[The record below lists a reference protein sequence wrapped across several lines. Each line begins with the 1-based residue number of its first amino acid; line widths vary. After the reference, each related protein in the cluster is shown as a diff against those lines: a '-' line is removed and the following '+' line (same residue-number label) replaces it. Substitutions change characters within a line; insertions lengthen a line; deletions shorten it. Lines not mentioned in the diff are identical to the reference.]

1 MKGHP
6 LTTEP
11 PLLMFGDMSG
21 GSSNRKDG
29 QKMTYRDDNPSST
42 NQNAR
47 SVTNRRVAPLDAM
60 LIGVGATALAAF
72 GVALIVDVYPTL
84 APHMLASLLG
94 ILEQAGAGILIVVGL
109 TLAGGAR

>member
-1 MKGHP
+1 MNP
-6 LTTEP
+6 INA
-11 PLLMFGDMSG
+11 LM
-21 GSSNRKDG
+21 
-29 QKMTYRDDNPSST
+29 
-42 NQNAR
+42 
-47 SVTNRRVAPLDAM
+47 
-60 LIGVGATALAAF
+60 IGVGATVLATV